1 MTAADAA
8 SMEASLLAVADADID
23 IRHALFDRFLA
34 AFPGRRAAFLNLD
47 AASRRM
53 TDETLQMLLG
63 LARGEGWVWTQ
74 IADLVGNHRNYGTLT
89 SEEYD
94 GFIDMTIAELGIA
107 SGDAWNAA
115 TAAAWKRQ
123 ATALKALVRKAQ
135 AGWESALQA

>member
-1 MTAADAA
+1 MTEADAA

-34 AFPGRRAAFLNLD
+34 AFPARRPAFLNLD

-63 LARGEGWVWTQ
+63 LARGETWVWAQ
-74 IADLVGNHRNYGTLT
+74 IADLVGNHRNYGALT
-89 SEEYD
+89 TEEYD
-94 GFIDMTIAELGIA
+94 RFIDMTVAQLGIA
-107 SGDAWNAA
+107 AGEAWNAA
-115 TAAAWKRQ
+115 TAAAWARQ
-123 ATALKALVRKAQ
+123 TEALKALVRKAQ